1 MNTEI
6 IKQLAILTAGFTL
19 LVKGADLFVDGAS
32 GIAKKFGISELI
44 IGLTIVAMGT
54 SAPEAAV
61 SIAAATKGSAGISI
75 GNVIGS
81 NIMNI
86 FIILGVVAAIV
97 PLKIERSTVRYEMPF
112 TIIVTVLFVLLGRDG
127 ELSRI
132 DGAILWAGLLLYTAY
147 LLRQAK
153 QTPIETPAQDTVYN
167 NTSEET
173 SSPEMLVKATAAD
186 LNIPAASN
194 NVAIATAETEV
205 TELKGAAERS
215 CVAVTTSEVPEVIPT
230 ESPSIWKLIAFTII
244 GLAVILI
251 SSDYAVDAAVA
262 LAKIFNISDRVIGLT
277 IVALGTSLPELVTS
291 VTAALR
297 GNADLAVGNVVGSC
311 VFNLLF
317 VLGTSSLIMPVPCAP
332 NFLSDAYVAVGATLL
347 LLLFGYTNMKIARWE
362 GWLLLACYVAYACVA
377 LA

>member
-1 MNTEI
+1 MNVEI
-6 IKQLAILTAGFTL
+6 IKQLAILIAGFTL

-127 ELSRI
+127 QVSRI

-153 QTPIETPAQDTVYN
+153 QKPEEAPAQVVAKNNNHNINETISSETVAELSG
-167 NTSEET
+167 TVPKDAVEEN
-173 SSPEMLVKATAAD
+173 S
-186 LNIPAASN
+186 
-194 NVAIATAETEV
+194 
-205 TELKGAAERS
+205 
-215 CVAVTTSEVPEVIPT
+215 VAVTTAETVDAAPA
-230 ESPSIWKLIAFTII
+230 ESPSIWKLIAFTVI

-297 GNADLAVGNVVGSC
+297 GNGDLAVGNVVGSC
-311 VFNLLF
+311 IFNLLF
-317 VLGTSSLIMPVPCAP
+317 VLGTSSLIMPIPCAP
-332 NFLSDAYVAVGATLL
+332 NFLSDAYVAVGATILL
-347 LLLFGYTNMKIARWE
+347 LIFGYTNMKIARWE
-362 GWLLLACYVAYACVA
+362 GWLLLACYVAYAFVA
-377 LA
+377 LV

>member
-1 MNTEI
+1 MSVEI
-6 IKQLAILTAGFTL
+6 IKQLAILIVGFAL

-61 SIAAATKGSAGISI
+61 SIAAAAKGSAGISI

-86 FIILGVVAAIV
+86 FIILGVVASIT

-112 TIIVTVLFVLLGRDG
+112 TIIVTVLFVLMGKDG
-127 ELSRI
+127 LITRF
-132 DGAILWAGLLLYTAY
+132 DGAVFWAGLLLYIAY

-153 QTPIETPAQDTVYN
+153 QKPAEAPAQAESLAESATTVPDAV
-167 NTSEET
+167 ET
-173 SSPEMLVKATAAD
+173 SATLATAA
-186 LNIPAASN
+186 
-194 NVAIATAETEV
+194 
-205 TELKGAAERS
+205 
-215 CVAVTTSEVPEVIPT
+215 
-230 ESPSIWKLIAFTII
+230 ESPSIWKLIALTIV
-244 GLAVILI
+244 GLAVILV

-311 VFNLLF
+311 IFNLLF
-317 VLGTSSLIMPVPCAP
+317 VLGTSALILPIPCAP
-332 NFLSDAYVAVGATLL
+332 NFLSDAYVAVGATVL
-347 LLLFGYTNMKIARWE
+347 LLLFGFTQMKIARWE
-362 GWLLLACYVAYACVA
+362 GVLLVACYVAYAYVA
-377 LA
+377 LV

>member
-1 MNTEI
+1 MSIEI
-6 IKQLAILTAGFTL
+6 IKQLAILIVGFAL

-61 SIAAATKGSAGISI
+61 SIAAAAKGSAGISI

-86 FIILGVVAAIV
+86 FIILGVVAAIT
-97 PLKIERSTVRYEMPF
+97 PLKIERSTIRYEMPF
-112 TIIVTVLFVLLGRDG
+112 TITVTVLFVLMGRDG
-127 ELSRI
+127 LITRV
-132 DGAILWAGLLLYTAY
+132 DGAILWAGLLLYIAY

-153 QTPIETPAQDTVYN
+153 QKPAEVPSQAATAVQKTEGTD
-167 NTSEET
+167 
-173 SSPEMLVKATAAD
+173 SPEVVAETAA
-186 LNIPAASN
+186 
-194 NVAIATAETEV
+194 NVPNATAEAGVTPAAATE
-205 TELKGAAERS
+205 TGE
-215 CVAVTTSEVPEVIPT
+215 AVPA
-230 ESPSIWKLIAFTII
+230 ESPSIWKLIALTIV
-244 GLAVILI
+244 GLAVILV

-317 VLGTSSLIMPVPCAP
+317 VLGTSALILPIPCAP
-332 NFLSDAYVAVGATLL
+332 NFLSDAYVAVGATML
-347 LLLFGYTNMKIARWE
+347 LLLFGFTQMKIVRWE
-362 GWLLLACYVAYACVA
+362 GVLLIACYVVYAYVA
-377 LA
+377 LV

>member
-1 MNTEI
+1 MNMEI
-6 IKQLAILTAGFTL
+6 IKQLAILIVGFAL

-61 SIAAATKGSAGISI
+61 SIAAAAKGSAGISI

-86 FIILGVVAAIV
+86 FIILGVVAAIT
-97 PLKIERSTVRYEMPF
+97 PLKIERSTIRYEMPF
-112 TIIVTVLFVLLGRDG
+112 TITVTVLFVLMGRDG
-127 ELSRI
+127 LITRV
-132 DGAILWAGLLLYTAY
+132 DGAILWAGLLLYIAY

-153 QTPIETPAQDTVYN
+153 QKPAEVPSQAATAVQK
-167 NTSEET
+167 TEGT
-173 SSPEMLVKATAAD
+173 GSPEVVAETAAND
-186 LNIPAASN
+186 PN
-194 NVAIATAETEV
+194 ATAEAGVTPAADTE
-205 TELKGAAERS
+205 TGE
-215 CVAVTTSEVPEVIPT
+215 AVPA
-230 ESPSIWKLIAFTII
+230 ESPSIWKLIALTIV
-244 GLAVILI
+244 GLAVILV

-311 VFNLLF
+311 IFNLLF
-317 VLGTSSLIMPVPCAP
+317 VLGTSALILPIPCAP
-332 NFLSDAYVAVGATLL
+332 NFLSDAYVAVGATVL
-347 LLLFGYTNMKIARWE
+347 LLLFGFTQMKIVRWE
-362 GWLLLACYVAYACVA
+362 GVLLVACYVAYAYVA
-377 LA
+377 LV

>member
-1 MNTEI
+1 MNMEI
-6 IKQLAILTAGFTL
+6 IKQLAILIVGFAL
-19 LVKGADLFVDGAS
+19 LVKGADMFVDGAS

-61 SIAAATKGSAGISI
+61 SIAAAAKGSAGISI

-86 FIILGVVAAIV
+86 FIILGTVAAIV

-112 TIIVTVLFVLLGRDG
+112 TIIVTVLFVLMGKDG
-127 ELSRI
+127 LITRL
-132 DGAILWAGLLLYTAY
+132 DGAILWAGLLLYIAY

-153 QTPIETPAQDTVYN
+153 QKPEEVSLQDEAALHKTETTVS
-167 NTSEET
+167 SETVAE
-173 SSPEMLVKATAAD
+173 SPEMLPKDA
-186 LNIPAASN
+186 
-194 NVAIATAETEV
+194 AETSAV
-205 TELKGAAERS
+205 PAKSAE
-215 CVAVTTSEVPEVIPT
+215 TTDTVPA
-230 ESPSIWKLIAFTII
+230 ESPSIWKLIAFTIV
-244 GLAVILI
+244 GLAVILV

-311 VFNLLF
+311 IFNLLF
-317 VLGTSSLIMPVPCAP
+317 VLGTSALILPIPCAP
-332 NFLSDAYVAVGATLL
+332 NFLSDAYVAVGATVLLLIFGYTQMKIMRWEGLL
-347 LLLFGYTNMKIARWE
+347 LLVCYIVYA
-362 GWLLLACYVAYACVA
+362 YVALV
-377 LA
+377 

>member
-1 MNTEI
+1 MDVEI
-6 IKQLAILTAGFTL
+6 IKQLAILIIGFAL

-61 SIAAATKGSAGISI
+61 SIAAAAKGSAGISI

-112 TIIVTVLFVLLGRDG
+112 TILVTAVFVLMGRDG
-127 ELSRI
+127 LITRL
-132 DGAILWAGLLLYTAY
+132 DGAILWAGLLLYIAY

-153 QTPIETPAQDTVYN
+153 QKPAEAPAQA
-167 NTSEET
+167 E
-173 SSPEMLVKATAAD
+173 TAAET
-186 LNIPAASN
+186 AATVP
-194 NVAIATAETEV
+194 VAAEAGATSAATAEP
-205 TELKGAAERS
+205 AAE
-215 CVAVTTSEVPEVIPT
+215 VPAEA
-230 ESPSIWKLIAFTII
+230 PSICKLIALTIA
-244 GLAVILI
+244 GLAVILV

-311 VFNLLF
+311 IFNLLF
-317 VLGTSSLIMPVPCAP
+317 VLGTSALILPILCAP
-332 NFLSDAYVAVGATLL
+332 NFLSDAYVAVGATVLL
-347 LLLFGYTNMKIARWE
+347 LIFGYTQMKIARWD
-362 GWLLLACYVAYACVA
+362 GALLVACYAAYAYIA
-377 LA
+377 LV

>member
-1 MNTEI
+1 MSIEI
-6 IKQLAILTAGFTL
+6 IKQLAILIVGFAL

-61 SIAAATKGSAGISI
+61 SIAAAAKGSAGISI

-86 FIILGVVAAIV
+86 FIILGVVAAIT

-112 TIIVTVLFVLLGRDG
+112 TIIVTVLFVLMGRDG
-127 ELSRI
+127 LITRV
-132 DGAILWAGLLLYTAY
+132 DGAILWAGLLLYIAY

-153 QTPIETPAQDTVYN
+153 QKPAEVPAQAETMVQKPEGTGSPEAVADTAANVPNAAAEAGATPAAAT
-167 NTSEET
+167 ET
-173 SSPEMLVKATAAD
+173 GEAV
-186 LNIPAASN
+186 PA
-194 NVAIATAETEV
+194 
-205 TELKGAAERS
+205 
-215 CVAVTTSEVPEVIPT
+215 
-230 ESPSIWKLIAFTII
+230 ESPSIWKLITFTIV
-244 GLAVILI
+244 GLAVILV

-311 VFNLLF
+311 IFNLLF
-317 VLGTSSLIMPVPCAP
+317 VLGTSALILPIPCAP
-332 NFLSDAYVAVGATLL
+332 NFLSDAYVAVGATVL
-347 LLLFGYTNMKIARWE
+347 LLLFGFTQMTIVRWE
-362 GWLLLACYVAYACVA
+362 GVLLVACYVAYAYLA
-377 LA
+377 LV

>member
-1 MNTEI
+1 MDTEI
-6 IKQLAILTAGFTL
+6 IKQLAILIIGFTL

-61 SIAAATKGSAGISI
+61 SIAAAAKGSAGISI

-86 FIILGVVAAIV
+86 FIILGIVASIV

-112 TIIVTVLFVLLGRDG
+112 TIIVTVLFVLMGRDG
-127 ELSRI
+127 LITRL
-132 DGAILWAGLLLYTAY
+132 DGAILWAGLLLYIAY

-153 QTPIETPAQDTVYN
+153 QKPAETPAQ
-167 NTSEET
+167 
-173 SSPEMLVKATAAD
+173 
-186 LNIPAASN
+186 
-194 NVAIATAETEV
+194 AETEV
-205 TELKGAAERS
+205 QITDAAASSEES
-215 CVAVTTSEVPEVIPT
+215 AETAAAVPAD
-230 ESPSIWKLIAFTII
+230 SPSIWKLIAFTIV
-244 GLAVILI
+244 GLAVILV

-311 VFNLLF
+311 IFNLLF
-317 VLGTSSLIMPVPCAP
+317 VLGTSALILPIPCAP
-332 NFLSDAYVAVGATLL
+332 NFLSDAYVAVGATVL
-347 LLLFGYTNMKIARWE
+347 LLLFGFTQMKISRWE
-362 GWLLLACYVAYACVA
+362 GVLLMACYVAYAYIA
-377 LA
+377 LV

>member
-6 IKQLAILTAGFTL
+6 IKQLAILIIGFLHRKEDLFFIMDTEIIKQLAILIIGFTL

-112 TIIVTVLFVLLGRDG
+112 TIIVTVLFVMLGRDG
-127 ELSRI
+127 LITRL

-153 QTPIETPAQDTVYN
+153 QKPEESSAQANADN
-167 NTSEET
+167 NKTKEAG
-173 SSPEMLVKATAAD
+173 SS
-186 LNIPAASN
+186 
-194 NVAIATAETEV
+194 
-205 TELKGAAERS
+205 
-215 CVAVTTSEVPEVIPT
+215 
-230 ESPSIWKLIAFTII
+230 ESPSIWKLIAFTIV
-244 GLAVILI
+244 GLAVILV

-297 GNADLAVGNVVGSC
+297 GNGDLAVGNVIGSC
-311 VFNLLF
+311 IFNLLF
-317 VLGTSSLIMPVPCAP
+317 VLGTSSLIMPIPCAP
-332 NFLSDAYVAVGATLL
+332 NFLFDAYVAVGATVLLLFFGYTHMKIVRWEGLL
-347 LLLFGYTNMKIARWE
+347 LLVCYAIYA
-362 GWLLLACYVAYACVA
+362 YVALV
-377 LA
+377 

>member
-1 MNTEI
+1 MDVEI
-6 IKQLAILTAGFTL
+6 IKQLAILIVGFTL

-61 SIAAATKGSAGISI
+61 SIAAAAKGSAGISI

-112 TIIVTVLFVLLGRDG
+112 TILVTAVFVLMGRDG
-127 ELSRI
+127 LITRL
-132 DGAILWAGLLLYTAY
+132 DGAILWAGLLLYIAY

-153 QTPIETPAQDTVYN
+153 QKPAEAPTQAETG
-167 NTSEET
+167 
-173 SSPEMLVKATAAD
+173 
-186 LNIPAASN
+186 AAS
-194 NVAIATAETEV
+194 AATAEP
-205 TELKGAAERS
+205 AAE
-215 CVAVTTSEVPEVIPT
+215 VPAEA
-230 ESPSIWKLIAFTII
+230 PSIWKLIALTIA
-244 GLAVILI
+244 GLVVILV

-311 VFNLLF
+311 IFNLLF
-317 VLGTSSLIMPVPCAP
+317 VLGTSALILPIPCAP
-332 NFLSDAYVAVGATLL
+332 NFLSDAYVAVGATILL
-347 LLLFGYTNMKIARWE
+347 LIFGYTQMKIARWE
-362 GWLLLACYVAYACVA
+362 GALLVACYAAYAYIA
-377 LA
+377 LV

>member
-1 MNTEI
+1 MDVEI
-6 IKQLAILTAGFTL
+6 IKQLAILIVGFTL

-61 SIAAATKGSAGISI
+61 SIAAAAKGSAGISI

-112 TIIVTVLFVLLGRDG
+112 TILVTAVFVLMGRDG
-127 ELSRI
+127 LITRL
-132 DGAILWAGLLLYTAY
+132 DGAILWAGLLLYIAY

-153 QTPIETPAQDTVYN
+153 QKPAEAPTQAETG
-167 NTSEET
+167 
-173 SSPEMLVKATAAD
+173 
-186 LNIPAASN
+186 AAS
-194 NVAIATAETEV
+194 AATAEP
-205 TELKGAAERS
+205 AAE
-215 CVAVTTSEVPEVIPT
+215 VPAEA
-230 ESPSIWKLIAFTII
+230 PSIWKLIALTIA
-244 GLAVILI
+244 GLAVILV

-311 VFNLLF
+311 IFNLLF
-317 VLGTSSLIMPVPCAP
+317 VLGTSALILPILCAP
-332 NFLSDAYVAVGATLL
+332 NFLSDAYVAVGATVLL
-347 LLLFGYTNMKIARWE
+347 LIFGYTQMKIARWE
-362 GWLLLACYVAYACVA
+362 GALLVACYAAYAYIA
-377 LA
+377 LV

>member
-1 MNTEI
+1 MSVEI
-6 IKQLAILTAGFTL
+6 IKQLAILIVGFAL

-61 SIAAATKGSAGISI
+61 SIAAAAKGSAGISI

-86 FIILGVVAAIV
+86 FIILGVVAAIT

-112 TIIVTVLFVLLGRDG
+112 TIIVTVLFVMMGKDGLLTRM
-127 ELSRI
+127 
-132 DGAILWAGLLLYTAY
+132 DGAILWAGLLLYLAY

-153 QTPIETPAQDTVYN
+153 QKPAEAPAQAESLAESAATVPDAAEAS
-167 NTSEET
+167 TT
-173 SSPEMLVKATAAD
+173 PATAA
-186 LNIPAASN
+186 
-194 NVAIATAETEV
+194 
-205 TELKGAAERS
+205 
-215 CVAVTTSEVPEVIPT
+215 
-230 ESPSIWKLIAFTII
+230 ESPSIWKLIALTIV
-244 GLAVILI
+244 GLAVILV

-311 VFNLLF
+311 IFNLLF
-317 VLGTSSLIMPVPCAP
+317 VLGTSALILPIPCAP
-332 NFLSDAYVAVGATLL
+332 NFLSDAYVAVGATVL
-347 LLLFGYTNMKIARWE
+347 LLLFGFTQMKIARWE
-362 GWLLLACYVAYACVA
+362 GVLLVACYVAYAYVA
-377 LA
+377 LV

>member
-1 MNTEI
+1 MDVEI
-6 IKQLAILTAGFTL
+6 IKQLAILIIGFAL

-61 SIAAATKGSAGISI
+61 SIAAAAKGSAGISI

-86 FIILGVVAAIV
+86 FIILGVVAAIT

-112 TIIVTVLFVLLGRDG
+112 TIIVTVLFVLMGKDG
-127 ELSRI
+127 LITRL
-132 DGAILWAGLLLYTAY
+132 DGAVFWAGLLLYIAY

-153 QTPIETPAQDTVYN
+153 QKPAEAPAQ
-167 NTSEET
+167 
-173 SSPEMLVKATAAD
+173 
-186 LNIPAASN
+186 
-194 NVAIATAETEV
+194 AETTV
-205 TELKGAAERS
+205 QKTEE
-215 CVAVTTSEVPEVIPT
+215 P
-230 ESPSIWKLIAFTII
+230 PSIWKLIALTFV
-244 GLAVILI
+244 GLAVILV

-311 VFNLLF
+311 IFNLLF
-317 VLGTSSLIMPVPCAP
+317 VLGTSALILPIPCAP
-332 NFLSDAYVAVGATLL
+332 NFLSDAYVAVGATVL
-347 LLLFGYTNMKIARWE
+347 LLLFGFTQMKIARWE
-362 GWLLLACYVAYACVA
+362 GVLLVACYVAYAYVA
-377 LA
+377 LV

>member
-1 MNTEI
+1 MDVEI
-6 IKQLAILTAGFTL
+6 IKQLAILIIGFAL

-61 SIAAATKGSAGISI
+61 SIAAAAKGSAGISI

-112 TIIVTVLFVLLGRDG
+112 TILVTAVFVLMGRDG
-127 ELSRI
+127 LITRL
-132 DGAILWAGLLLYTAY
+132 DGAILWAGLLLYIAY

-153 QTPIETPAQDTVYN
+153 QKPAEAPTQAETG
-167 NTSEET
+167 
-173 SSPEMLVKATAAD
+173 
-186 LNIPAASN
+186 AAS
-194 NVAIATAETEV
+194 AATAEP
-205 TELKGAAERS
+205 AAE
-215 CVAVTTSEVPEVIPT
+215 VPAEA
-230 ESPSIWKLIAFTII
+230 PSIWKLIALTIA
-244 GLAVILI
+244 GLAVILV

-311 VFNLLF
+311 IFNLLF
-317 VLGTSSLIMPVPCAP
+317 VLGTSALILPIPCAP
-332 NFLSDAYVAVGATLL
+332 NFLSDAYVAVGATVLL
-347 LLLFGYTNMKIARWE
+347 LIFGYTQMKIARWE
-362 GWLLLACYVAYACVA
+362 GALLVACYAAYAYIA
-377 LA
+377 LV

>member
-1 MNTEI
+1 MNIEI
-6 IKQLAILTAGFTL
+6 IKQLAILIVGFAL

-61 SIAAATKGSAGISI
+61 SIAAAAKGSAGIAI

-86 FIILGVVAAIV
+86 FIILGVVAVIT

-112 TIIVTVLFVLLGRDG
+112 TIIVTVLFVLMGRDG
-127 ELSRI
+127 LITRV
-132 DGAILWAGLLLYTAY
+132 DGAILWAGLLLYIAY

-153 QTPIETPAQDTVYN
+153 QKPAEVPAQT
-167 NTSEET
+167 ET
-173 SSPEMLVKATAAD
+173 AIQKTEGAGSPEAVAETAAD
-186 LNIPAASN
+186 VPNAATGAGVTPAAD
-194 NVAIATAETEV
+194 TETGE
-205 TELKGAAERS
+205 
-215 CVAVTTSEVPEVIPT
+215 AVPA
-230 ESPSIWKLIAFTII
+230 ESPSIWKLIALTIV
-244 GLAVILI
+244 GLAVILV

-311 VFNLLF
+311 IFNLLF
-317 VLGTSSLIMPVPCAP
+317 VLGTSALILPIPCAP
-332 NFLSDAYVAVGATLL
+332 NFLSDAYVAVGATVL
-347 LLLFGYTNMKIARWE
+347 LLLFGFTQMKIVRWE
-362 GWLLLACYVAYACVA
+362 GVLLVACYVAYAYVA
-377 LA
+377 LV

>member
-1 MNTEI
+1 MSIEI
-6 IKQLAILTAGFTL
+6 IKQLAILIVGFAL

-32 GIAKKFGISELI
+32 GIAKQFGISELI

-61 SIAAATKGSAGISI
+61 SIAAAAKGSAGISI

-81 NIMNI
+81 NIINI
-86 FIILGVVAAIV
+86 FIILGVVAAIT

-112 TIIVTVLFVLLGRDG
+112 TIIVTVLFVLMGRDG
-127 ELSRI
+127 LITRV
-132 DGAILWAGLLLYTAY
+132 DGAILWAGLLLYIAY

-153 QTPIETPAQDTVYN
+153 QKPAEVPAQA
-167 NTSEET
+167 ET
-173 SSPEMLVKATAAD
+173 AVQKTEGTGSPEAVAETAAD
-186 LNIPAASN
+186 VPTTATEAGVTPAAD
-194 NVAIATAETEV
+194 TETGE
-205 TELKGAAERS
+205 
-215 CVAVTTSEVPEVIPT
+215 AVPA
-230 ESPSIWKLIAFTII
+230 ESPSIWKLIALTIV
-244 GLAVILI
+244 GLAVILV

-311 VFNLLF
+311 IFNLLF
-317 VLGTSSLIMPVPCAP
+317 VLGTSALILPIPCAP
-332 NFLSDAYVAVGATLL
+332 NFLSDAYVAVGATVL
-347 LLLFGYTNMKIARWE
+347 LLLFGFTQMKIVRWE
-362 GWLLLACYVAYACVA
+362 GVVLVACYVAYAYVA
-377 LA
+377 LV

>member
-1 MNTEI
+1 MSVEI
-6 IKQLAILTAGFTL
+6 IKQLAILIVGFAL

-61 SIAAATKGSAGISI
+61 SIAAAAKGSAGISI

-86 FIILGVVAAIV
+86 FIILGVVAAIT

-112 TIIVTVLFVLLGRDG
+112 TIIVTILFVLMGKDG
-127 ELSRI
+127 LLTRP
-132 DGAILWAGLLLYTAY
+132 DGAVLWAGLLLYMAY

-153 QTPIETPAQDTVYN
+153 QKPAEAPSKAETTIQKTEETASSETVADAAEANATPAT
-167 NTSEET
+167 
-173 SSPEMLVKATAAD
+173 
-186 LNIPAASN
+186 
-194 NVAIATAETEV
+194 TAET
-205 TELKGAAERS
+205 AA
-215 CVAVTTSEVPEVIPT
+215 VVPAD
-230 ESPSIWKLIAFTII
+230 SPSIWKLIALTIV
-244 GLAVILI
+244 GLAVILV

-311 VFNLLF
+311 IFNLLF
-317 VLGTSSLIMPVPCAP
+317 VLGTSALILPIPCAP
-332 NFLSDAYVAVGATLL
+332 NFLSDAYVAVGATVL
-347 LLLFGYTNMKIARWE
+347 LLLFGFTQMKIARWE
-362 GWLLLACYVAYACVA
+362 GVLLVACYVAYAYVA
-377 LA
+377 LV

>member
-1 MNTEI
+1 MNMEI
-6 IKQLAILTAGFTL
+6 IKQLAILIVGFAL

-61 SIAAATKGSAGISI
+61 SIAAAAKGSAGISI

-86 FIILGVVAAIV
+86 FIILGVVAAIT

-112 TIIVTVLFVLLGRDG
+112 TIIVTVLFVLMGRDS
-127 ELSRI
+127 LITRV
-132 DGAILWAGLLLYTAY
+132 DGAILWAGLLLYIAY

-153 QTPIETPAQDTVYN
+153 QKPAEVPSQAATAVQK
-167 NTSEET
+167 TEGAG
-173 SSPEMLVKATAAD
+173 SPEAVAETAA
-186 LNIPAASN
+186 NVPNAAAEAGVKPAADTKN
-194 NVAIATAETEV
+194 GE
-205 TELKGAAERS
+205 
-215 CVAVTTSEVPEVIPT
+215 AVPA
-230 ESPSIWKLIAFTII
+230 ESPSIWKLIALTIV
-244 GLAVILI
+244 GLAVILV

-311 VFNLLF
+311 IFNLLF
-317 VLGTSSLIMPVPCAP
+317 VLGTSALILPIPCAP
-332 NFLSDAYVAVGATLL
+332 NFLSDAYVAVGATVL
-347 LLLFGYTNMKIARWE
+347 LLLFGFTQMKIVRWE
-362 GWLLLACYVAYACVA
+362 GVLLVACYVAYAYVA
-377 LA
+377 LV

>member
-1 MNTEI
+1 MDVEI
-6 IKQLAILTAGFTL
+6 IKQLAILIIGFAL

-61 SIAAATKGSAGISI
+61 SIAAAAKGSAGISI

-112 TIIVTVLFVLLGRDG
+112 TILVTAVFVLMGRDG
-127 ELSRI
+127 LITRL
-132 DGAILWAGLLLYTAY
+132 DGAILWAGLLLYIAY

-153 QTPIETPAQDTVYN
+153 QKPAEAPAQA
-167 NTSEET
+167 E
-173 SSPEMLVKATAAD
+173 TAAET
-186 LNIPAASN
+186 AATVP
-194 NVAIATAETEV
+194 VAAEAGATSAATAEP
-205 TELKGAAERS
+205 AAE
-215 CVAVTTSEVPEVIPT
+215 VPAEA
-230 ESPSIWKLIAFTII
+230 PSIWKLIALTIA
-244 GLAVILI
+244 GLAVILV

-311 VFNLLF
+311 IFNLLF
-317 VLGTSSLIMPVPCAP
+317 VLGTSALILPILCAP
-332 NFLSDAYVAVGATLL
+332 NFLSDAYVAVGATVLL
-347 LLLFGYTNMKIARWE
+347 LIFGYTQMKIARWE
-362 GWLLLACYVAYACVA
+362 GALLVACYAAYAYIV
-377 LA
+377 LV

>member
-1 MNTEI
+1 MDTEI
-6 IKQLAILTAGFTL
+6 IKQLVILIVGFIL

-61 SIAAATKGSAGISI
+61 SISAAVKGSAGISI

-86 FIILGVVAAIV
+86 FIILGIVAAIV

-112 TIIVTVLFVLLGRDG
+112 TIIVTVLFVLLAMDG
-127 ELSRI
+127 FITRMN
-132 DGAILWAGLLLYTAY
+132 GAVLWAGLLLYIAY

-153 QTPIETPAQDTVYN
+153 QKPEEVPAQGIVTN
-167 NTSEET
+167 NTTEEPVFT
-173 SSPEMLVKATAAD
+173 DSP
-186 LNIPAASN
+186 PF
-194 NVAIATAETEV
+194 
-205 TELKGAAERS
+205 
-215 CVAVTTSEVPEVIPT
+215 
-230 ESPSIWKLIAFTII
+230 WKLIAITVV
-244 GLAVILI
+244 GLAVTLV

-311 VFNLLF
+311 IFNLLF
-317 VLGTSSLIMPVPCAP
+317 VLGTSALIHPIPCAP
-332 NFLSDAYVAVGATLL
+332 NFLSDSYVAVGATLL
-347 LLLFGYTNMKIARWE
+347 LLVFGYTQMKIVRWE
-362 GWLLLACYVAYACVA
+362 GWLLIASYVAYAWVA
-377 LA
+377 LV

>member
-1 MNTEI
+1 MDIEI
-6 IKQLAILTAGFTL
+6 IKQLAILIVGFSL

-61 SIAAATKGSAGISI
+61 SIAAAAKGSAGISI

-112 TIIVTVLFVLLGRDG
+112 TILVTAAFVLMGKDG
-127 ELSRI
+127 LITRL
-132 DGAILWAGLLLYTAY
+132 DGAILWAGLLLYIAY

-153 QTPIETPAQDTVYN
+153 QKPAATPSQAETAVQITAASASSEAVPETATAVPDTAGA
-167 NTSEET
+167 NTVS
-173 SSPEMLVKATAAD
+173 ATAAETAAAV
-186 LNIPAASN
+186 PAD
-194 NVAIATAETEV
+194 
-205 TELKGAAERS
+205 
-215 CVAVTTSEVPEVIPT
+215 
-230 ESPSIWKLIAFTII
+230 SPSIWKLIALTIA
-244 GLAVILI
+244 GLAVILV

-311 VFNLLF
+311 IFNLLF
-317 VLGTSSLIMPVPCAP
+317 VLGTSALILPIPCAP
-332 NFLSDAYVAVGATLL
+332 NFLSDAYVAVGATVL
-347 LLLFGYTNMKIARWE
+347 LLLFGFTQMKIARWE
-362 GWLLLACYVAYACVA
+362 GVLLVACYAAYAYVA
-377 LA
+377 LV

>member
-1 MNTEI
+1 MSIEI
-6 IKQLAILTAGFTL
+6 IKQLAILIVGFAL

-61 SIAAATKGSAGISI
+61 SIAAAAKGSAGISI

-86 FIILGVVAAIV
+86 FIILGVVAAIT

-112 TIIVTVLFVLLGRDG
+112 TIIVTVLFVLMGRDG
-127 ELSRI
+127 LITRV
-132 DGAILWAGLLLYTAY
+132 DGAILWAGLLLYIAY

-153 QTPIETPAQDTVYN
+153 QKPAEVPAQAETMVQKPEGTGSPEAVAETAANVPNAAAEAGATPAADT
-167 NTSEET
+167 ET
-173 SSPEMLVKATAAD
+173 GDAV
-186 LNIPAASN
+186 PA
-194 NVAIATAETEV
+194 
-205 TELKGAAERS
+205 
-215 CVAVTTSEVPEVIPT
+215 
-230 ESPSIWKLIAFTII
+230 ESPSIWKLITLTIV
-244 GLAVILI
+244 GLAVILV

-311 VFNLLF
+311 IFNLLF
-317 VLGTSSLIMPVPCAP
+317 VLILPIPCAP
-332 NFLSDAYVAVGATLL
+332 NFLSDAYVAVGATVL
-347 LLLFGYTNMKIARWE
+347 LLLFGFTQMKIVRWE
-362 GWLLLACYVAYACVA
+362 GVLLVACYVAYAYLA
-377 LA
+377 LV

>member
-1 MNTEI
+1 MSIEI
-6 IKQLAILTAGFTL
+6 IKQLAILIVGFAL

-61 SIAAATKGSAGISI
+61 SIAAAAKGSAGISI

-86 FIILGVVAAIV
+86 FIILGVVAAIT

-112 TIIVTVLFVLLGRDG
+112 TIIVTVLFVLMGRDG
-127 ELSRI
+127 LITRV
-132 DGAILWAGLLLYTAY
+132 DGAILWAGLLLYIAY

-153 QTPIETPAQDTVYN
+153 QKPAEVPAQAETMVQKPEGTGSPEAVADTAANVPNAAAEAGATPAAAT
-167 NTSEET
+167 ET
-173 SSPEMLVKATAAD
+173 GEAV
-186 LNIPAASN
+186 PA
-194 NVAIATAETEV
+194 
-205 TELKGAAERS
+205 
-215 CVAVTTSEVPEVIPT
+215 
-230 ESPSIWKLIAFTII
+230 ESPSIWKLITFTIV
-244 GLAVILI
+244 GLAVILV

-311 VFNLLF
+311 IFNLLF
-317 VLGTSSLIMPVPCAP
+317 VLGTSALILPIPCAP
-332 NFLSDAYVAVGATLL
+332 NFLSDAYVAVGATVL
-347 LLLFGYTNMKIARWE
+347 LLLFGFTQMKIVRWE
-362 GWLLLACYVAYACVA
+362 GVLLVACYVAYAYLA
-377 LA
+377 LV

>member
-1 MNTEI
+1 MNMEI
-6 IKQLAILTAGFTL
+6 IKQLAILIVGFAL

-61 SIAAATKGSAGISI
+61 SIAAAAKGSAGISI

-86 FIILGVVAAIV
+86 FIILGIVAAIT

-112 TIIVTVLFVLLGRDG
+112 TIIVTVLFVLMGRDG
-127 ELSRI
+127 LITRV
-132 DGAILWAGLLLYTAY
+132 DGAILWAGLLLYIAY

-153 QTPIETPAQDTVYN
+153 QKPAEVPAQT
-167 NTSEET
+167 ET
-173 SSPEMLVKATAAD
+173 AVQKTEGTGSPEAVAETAAD
-186 LNIPAASN
+186 VPTAATEAGVTPAAD
-194 NVAIATAETEV
+194 TKTGE
-205 TELKGAAERS
+205 
-215 CVAVTTSEVPEVIPT
+215 AVPA
-230 ESPSIWKLIAFTII
+230 ESPSIWKLIALTIV
-244 GLAVILI
+244 GLAVILV

-311 VFNLLF
+311 IFNLLF
-317 VLGTSSLIMPVPCAP
+317 VLGTSALILPIPCAP
-332 NFLSDAYVAVGATLL
+332 NFLSDAYVAVGATVL
-347 LLLFGYTNMKIARWE
+347 LLLFGFTQMKIVRWE
-362 GWLLLACYVAYACVA
+362 GVLLVACYVAYAYVA
-377 LA
+377 LV

>member
-1 MNTEI
+1 MDVEI
-6 IKQLAILTAGFTL
+6 IKQLAILIIGFAL

-61 SIAAATKGSAGISI
+61 SIAAAAKGSAGISI

-81 NIMNI
+81 NIINI

-112 TIIVTVLFVLLGRDG
+112 TILVTAVFVLMGRDG
-127 ELSRI
+127 LITRL
-132 DGAILWAGLLLYTAY
+132 DGAILWAGLLLYIAY

-153 QTPIETPAQDTVYN
+153 QKPAEAPAQA
-167 NTSEET
+167 E
-173 SSPEMLVKATAAD
+173 TAAE
-186 LNIPAASN
+186 AAATVP
-194 NVAIATAETEV
+194 VAAEAGATSAATAEP
-205 TELKGAAERS
+205 AAE
-215 CVAVTTSEVPEVIPT
+215 VPAEA
-230 ESPSIWKLIAFTII
+230 PSIWKLIALTIA
-244 GLAVILI
+244 GLAVILV

-311 VFNLLF
+311 IFNLLF
-317 VLGTSSLIMPVPCAP
+317 VLGTSALILPIPCAP
-332 NFLSDAYVAVGATLL
+332 NFLSDAYVAVGATVLVL
-347 LLLFGYTNMKIARWE
+347 IFGYTQMKIARWE
-362 GWLLLACYVAYACVA
+362 GALLVACYAAYAYIV
-377 LA
+377 LV

>member
-1 MNTEI
+1 MDVEI
-6 IKQLAILTAGFTL
+6 IKQLAILIVGFTL

-61 SIAAATKGSAGISI
+61 SIAAAAKGSAGISI

-112 TIIVTVLFVLLGRDG
+112 TILVTAVFVLMGRDG
-127 ELSRI
+127 LITRL
-132 DGAILWAGLLLYTAY
+132 DGAILWAGLLLYIAY

-153 QTPIETPAQDTVYN
+153 QKPAEAPQAETTAEAAATVPDAAETGATPATTV
-167 NTSEET
+167 E
-173 SSPEMLVKATAAD
+173 PAAD
-186 LNIPAASN
+186 VPAEA
-194 NVAIATAETEV
+194 
-205 TELKGAAERS
+205 
-215 CVAVTTSEVPEVIPT
+215 
-230 ESPSIWKLIAFTII
+230 PSIWKLIALTIA
-244 GLAVILI
+244 GLVVILV

-311 VFNLLF
+311 IFNLLF
-317 VLGTSSLIMPVPCAP
+317 VLGTSALILPIPCAP
-332 NFLSDAYVAVGATLL
+332 NFLSDAYVAVGATILL
-347 LLLFGYTNMKIARWE
+347 LIVGYTKMKIARWE
-362 GWLLLACYVAYACVA
+362 GVLLVACYAAYAYIA
-377 LA
+377 LV

>member
-1 MNTEI
+1 MNIEI
-6 IKQLAILTAGFTL
+6 IKQLAILIVGFAL

-61 SIAAATKGSAGISI
+61 SIAAAAKGSAGISI

-86 FIILGVVAAIV
+86 FIILGVVAAIT

-112 TIIVTVLFVLLGRDG
+112 TIIVTVLFVLMGRDG
-127 ELSRI
+127 LITRV
-132 DGAILWAGLLLYTAY
+132 DGAILWAGLLLYIAY

-153 QTPIETPAQDTVYN
+153 QKPAEVPAQT
-167 NTSEET
+167 ET
-173 SSPEMLVKATAAD
+173 AVQKTEGAGSPEAIAETAAD
-186 LNIPAASN
+186 VPTAATEAGVKPAVDTKTGEA
-194 NVAIATAETEV
+194 VPAES
-205 TELKGAAERS
+205 L
-215 CVAVTTSEVPEVIPT
+215 
-230 ESPSIWKLIAFTII
+230 SIWKLIALTIV
-244 GLAVILI
+244 GLAVILV

-311 VFNLLF
+311 IFNLLF
-317 VLGTSSLIMPVPCAP
+317 VLGTSALILPIPCAP
-332 NFLSDAYVAVGATLL
+332 NFLSDAYVAVGATVL
-347 LLLFGYTNMKIARWE
+347 LLLFGFTQMKIVRWE
-362 GWLLLACYVAYACVA
+362 GVLLVACYVAYAYVA
-377 LA
+377 LV

>member
-1 MNTEI
+1 MNMEI
-6 IKQLAILTAGFTL
+6 IKQLAILIVGFAL

-61 SIAAATKGSAGISI
+61 SIAAAAKGSAGISI

-86 FIILGVVAAIV
+86 FIILGVVAAIT

-112 TIIVTVLFVLLGRDG
+112 TIIVTVLFVLMGRDG
-127 ELSRI
+127 LITRV
-132 DGAILWAGLLLYTAY
+132 DGAIAY

-153 QTPIETPAQDTVYN
+153 QKPAEVPSQAATAVQKTEGTD
-167 NTSEET
+167 
-173 SSPEMLVKATAAD
+173 SPEVVAETAAND
-186 LNIPAASN
+186 PN
-194 NVAIATAETEV
+194 ATAEAGVTPAADTE
-205 TELKGAAERS
+205 TGE
-215 CVAVTTSEVPEVIPT
+215 AVPA
-230 ESPSIWKLIAFTII
+230 ESPSIWKLIALTIV
-244 GLAVILI
+244 GLAVILV

-311 VFNLLF
+311 IFNLLF
-317 VLGTSSLIMPVPCAP
+317 VLGTSALILPIPCAP
-332 NFLSDAYVAVGATLL
+332 NFLSDAYVAVGATVL
-347 LLLFGYTNMKIARWE
+347 LLLFGFTQMKIVRWE
-362 GWLLLACYVAYACVA
+362 GVLLVACYVAYAYVA
-377 LA
+377 LV

>member
-1 MNTEI
+1 MDVEI
-6 IKQLAILTAGFTL
+6 IKQLAILIIGFAL

-61 SIAAATKGSAGISI
+61 SIAAAAKGSAGISI

-112 TIIVTVLFVLLGRDG
+112 TILVTAVFVLMGRDG
-127 ELSRI
+127 LITRL
-132 DGAILWAGLLLYTAY
+132 DGAILWAGLLLYIAY

-153 QTPIETPAQDTVYN
+153 QKPAEAPTQAETG
-167 NTSEET
+167 
-173 SSPEMLVKATAAD
+173 
-186 LNIPAASN
+186 AAS
-194 NVAIATAETEV
+194 AATAE
-205 TELKGAAERS
+205 LAAE
-215 CVAVTTSEVPEVIPT
+215 VPAEA
-230 ESPSIWKLIAFTII
+230 PSIWKLIALTIA
-244 GLAVILI
+244 GLAVILV

-311 VFNLLF
+311 IFNLLF
-317 VLGTSSLIMPVPCAP
+317 VLGTSALILPILCAP
-332 NFLSDAYVAVGATLL
+332 NFLSDAYVAVGATVLL
-347 LLLFGYTNMKIARWE
+347 LIFGYTQMKIARWE
-362 GWLLLACYVAYACVA
+362 GALLVACYAAYAYIA
-377 LA
+377 LV

>member
-1 MNTEI
+1 MSVEI
-6 IKQLAILTAGFTL
+6 LKQLAILIVGFAL

-61 SIAAATKGSAGISI
+61 SIAAAAKGSAGISI

-112 TIIVTVLFVLLGRDG
+112 TIIVTVLFVMMGKDGLLTRM
-127 ELSRI
+127 
-132 DGAILWAGLLLYTAY
+132 DGAILWAGLLLYIAY

-153 QTPIETPAQDTVYN
+153 QKPAEVPAQA
-167 NTSEET
+167 E
-173 SSPEMLVKATAAD
+173 TAAK
-186 LNIPAASN
+186 AAATVP
-194 NVAIATAETEV
+194 VAAEAGATSAATAEP
-205 TELKGAAERS
+205 AAE
-215 CVAVTTSEVPEVIPT
+215 VPAEA
-230 ESPSIWKLIAFTII
+230 PSIWKLIALTIV
-244 GLAVILI
+244 GLAVILV

-311 VFNLLF
+311 IFNLLF
-317 VLGTSSLIMPVPCAP
+317 VLGTSALILPIPCAP
-332 NFLSDAYVAVGATLL
+332 NFLSDAYVAVGATVL
-347 LLLFGYTNMKIARWE
+347 LLLFGFTQMKIARWE
-362 GWLLLACYVAYACVA
+362 GVLLVACYVTYAYVA
-377 LA
+377 LV

>member
-1 MNTEI
+1 MDVEI
-6 IKQLAILTAGFTL
+6 IKQLAILIVGFTL
-19 LVKGADLFVDGAS
+19 LVKGSDLFVDGAS

-61 SIAAATKGSAGISI
+61 SIAAAAKGSAGISI

-112 TIIVTVLFVLLGRDG
+112 TILVTAVFVLMGRDG
-127 ELSRI
+127 LITRL
-132 DGAILWAGLLLYTAY
+132 DGAILWAGLLLYIAY

-153 QTPIETPAQDTVYN
+153 QKPAEAPALAETTAEAAATVPDAAETGATPATTV
-167 NTSEET
+167 E
-173 SSPEMLVKATAAD
+173 PAAD
-186 LNIPAASN
+186 VPAEA
-194 NVAIATAETEV
+194 
-205 TELKGAAERS
+205 
-215 CVAVTTSEVPEVIPT
+215 
-230 ESPSIWKLIAFTII
+230 PSIWKLIALTIA
-244 GLAVILI
+244 GLVVILV

-311 VFNLLF
+311 IFNLLF
-317 VLGTSSLIMPVPCAP
+317 VLGTSALILPIPCAP
-332 NFLSDAYVAVGATLL
+332 NFLSDAYVAVGATILL
-347 LLLFGYTNMKIARWE
+347 LIFGYTKMKIARWE
-362 GWLLLACYVAYACVA
+362 GVLLVACYAAYAYIA
-377 LA
+377 LV

>member
-1 MNTEI
+1 MNMEI
-6 IKQLAILTAGFTL
+6 IKQLAILIVGFAL

-61 SIAAATKGSAGISI
+61 SIAAAAKGSAGISI

-86 FIILGVVAAIV
+86 FIILGVVAAIT

-112 TIIVTVLFVLLGRDG
+112 TIIVTVLFVLMGRDG
-127 ELSRI
+127 LITRV
-132 DGAILWAGLLLYTAY
+132 DGAILWAGLLLYIAY

-153 QTPIETPAQDTVYN
+153 QKPAEVPAQT
-167 NTSEET
+167 ET
-173 SSPEMLVKATAAD
+173 AVQKTEGAGSPEAVAKTAAD
-186 LNIPAASN
+186 VPTAATEAGVKPAADTKTGEAVPN
-194 NVAIATAETEV
+194 AAETNTV
-205 TELKGAAERS
+205 PSTTTD
-215 CVAVTTSEVPEVIPT
+215 AVKAVPA
-230 ESPSIWKLIAFTII
+230 ESPSIWKLIALTIV
-244 GLAVILI
+244 GLAVILV

-311 VFNLLF
+311 IFNLLF
-317 VLGTSSLIMPVPCAP
+317 VLGTSALILPIPCAP
-332 NFLSDAYVAVGATLL
+332 NFLSDAYVAVGATVL
-347 LLLFGYTNMKIARWE
+347 LLLFGFTQMKIVRWE
-362 GWLLLACYVAYACVA
+362 GVLLVACYVAYAYVA
-377 LA
+377 LV